1 MLVGMM
7 LGLMMFVIGVDFG
20 GQPGQVPLNNRESPM
35 QFITFLPPFAHHILV
50 CPPNIYAISTPVML
64 VVRMLVVMIGD
75 GGIMLMATMMTT
87 EIILQ
92 MRRMGVSQAAFI
104 SWLVMELGS
113 TN

>member
-1 MLVGMM
+1 
-7 LGLMMFVIGVDFG
+7 
-20 GQPGQVPLNNRESPM
+20 
-35 QFITFLPPFAHHILV
+35 
-50 CPPNIYAISTPVML
+50 
-64 VVRMLVVMIGD
+64 MLVVMIGD